1 MCTACDEAR
10 PAPAFFRFFA
20 IGCGYCAARN
30 IQYIQRT
37 LRVPPERKRERCR
50 KVLADAL
57 VEVQDASMDEAW
69 IRASAK
75 DVAWALAP
83 EKMGGK

>member
-1 MCTACDEAR
+1 MGAMSTDDEALMLGQ
-10 PAPAFFRFFA
+10 FA
-20 IGCGYCAARN
+20 ASFTADDHDAHADAA
-30 IQYIQRT
+30 